1 MITKYDVMV
10 DVLKRNGGFMEYN
23 EAVEECRKE
32 LIARNLERLI
42 NKYFET
48 DFKWFA
54 RNKSKAEFVVIEH
67 GKQEYLALKDVVF
80 MKQKYITP
88 FIKKKP
94 AKNSTESS
102 ETTKIDGTEV
112 EIIKPKAED
121 FIPKNVPKYVP
132 VNGEF
137 DILMAHLESGI
148 PVVFI
153 GPKGTGKT
161 LSIAS
166 FAYEHQ
172 VPLIQFDC
180 SEDTRRQ
187 DLVGRFTIVDGEV
200 KFILGVLPM
209 AIEIANEY
217 GVAILS
223 LEELNALSPQMQKVL
238 NQILDWRRHVYVPE
252 IQKVYRL
259 RDGARL
265 LITGTMNPSTYG
277 GVFELNEDLRS
288 RFVEYHVNYPDKI
301 HEKRI
306 LRELG
311 IEIEPEEVLEGLLLL
326 AKETRKGWQSGELNY
341 ALSTRDLVLLGELYN
356 TYKKRMDTED
366 ALKLVLNTIVNK
378 YDDEGERE
386 TLRQRIESIFGIDM
400 SVVIV

>member
-10 DVLKRNGGFMEYN
+10 DVLKRNGGFMKYED
-23 EAVEECRKE
+23 AVEECRKE
-32 LIARNLERLI
+32 LIIRDLERLI

-48 DFKWFA
+48 DFKWYA
-54 RNKSKAEFVVIEH
+54 RNKEESQFILVEH

-80 MKQKYITP
+80 MKQTQLVP
-88 FIKKKP
+88 FVKKKP
-94 AKNSTESS
+94 VENSTENS

-187 DLVGRFTIVDGEV
+187 DLVGRFTLVDGEV
-200 KFILGVLPM
+200 KFILGVLPT

-217 GVAILS
+217 GIAILS
-223 LEELNALSPQMQKVL
+223 LEELNALTPQMQKTL
-238 NQILDWRRHVYVPE
+238 NQLLDWRRHIYVPE
-252 IQKVYRL
+252 IQKVYKL
-259 RDGARL
+259 RDGAKL
-265 LITGTMNPSTYG
+265 LITATMNPSTYG
-277 GVFELNEDLRS
+277 GVYELNEDLRS
-288 RFVEYHVNYPDKI
+288 RFVEYYINYPDKLT
-301 HEKRI
+301 EKRI
-306 LRELG
+306 LQELG
-311 IEIEPEEVLEGLLLL
+311 IDVEPEEVLEGLLLL
-326 AKETRKGWQSGELNY
+326 AKETRKGWQSGEFSY
-341 ALSTRDLVLLGELYN
+341 ALSPRDLVLFGQLYN

-378 YDDEGERE
+378 YDDEGEKE
-386 TLRQRIESIFGIDM
+386 TLRQRITSIFGIDI